1 MSALLPE
8 VCKGRHILHMRFCYF
23 SFFVVISLK
32 NWKFDY
38 LVFSWELIFANSS
51 WLKICKNQVWWNP
64 PKFVKFAKNF
74 SSKNYFLFCFR
85 PICYWIIFV
94 VLNVWAIYYFHIKN
108 LVFGQSLR
116 VNILK
121 SGSGLPMS
129 SFIDAFVLEQRLQK
143 LMVWKDLIFFTFLS
157 ILLLA
162 TCEGLR
168 KAFFIYYYYFF
179 VIFIFLF
186 QSSNILSQEDI
197 LSKIYSHKKF
207 FVFDIF

>member
-1 MSALLPE
+1 MSHLLLSYQKP
-8 VCKGRHILHMRFCYF
+8 CF
-23 SFFVVISLK
+23 
-32 NWKFDY
+32 WP
-38 LVFSWELIFANSS
+38 VF
-51 WLKICKNQVWWNP
+51 K
-64 PKFVKFAKNF
+64 
-74 SSKNYFLFCFR
+74 SKY
-85 PICYWIIFV
+85 IEEWV
-94 VLNVWAIYYFHIKN
+94 
-108 LVFGQSLR
+108 S
-116 VNILK
+116 
-121 SGSGLPMS
+121 LPMS

-168 KAFFIYYYYFF
+168 KAFFIYYYYYYYF

-197 LSKIYSHKKF
+197 LSKIYCHKNF

>member
-1 MSALLPE
+1 M
-8 VCKGRHILHMRFCYF
+8 
-23 SFFVVISLK
+23 
-32 NWKFDY
+32 
-38 LVFSWELIFANSS
+38 
-51 WLKICKNQVWWNP
+51 
-64 PKFVKFAKNF
+64 KFAEII

-121 SGSGLPMS
+121 SGSGLPVS

-168 KAFFIYYYYFF
+168 KAFFIYHYYFF

-197 LSKIYSHKKF
+197 LSKIYCHKNF

>member
-1 MSALLPE
+1 MYEPF
-8 VCKGRHILHMRFCYF
+8 ITF
-23 SFFVVISLK
+23 ISKTLI
-32 NWKFDY
+32 WP
-38 LVFSWELIFANSS
+38 VF
-51 WLKICKNQVWWNP
+51 K
-64 PKFVKFAKNF
+64 
-74 SSKNYFLFCFR
+74 SKN
-85 PICYWIIFV
+85 IEEWV
-94 VLNVWAIYYFHIKN
+94 
-108 LVFGQSLR
+108 S
-116 VNILK
+116 
-121 SGSGLPMS
+121 LPMS

-186 QSSNILSQEDI
+186 QSSNILQQEDI
-197 LSKIYSHKKF
+197 LSKIYCHKNF